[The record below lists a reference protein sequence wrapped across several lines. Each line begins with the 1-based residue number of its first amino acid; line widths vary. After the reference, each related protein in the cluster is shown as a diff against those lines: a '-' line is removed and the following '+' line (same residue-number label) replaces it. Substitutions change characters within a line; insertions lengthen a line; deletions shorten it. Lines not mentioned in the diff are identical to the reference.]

1 MDVSELK
8 VSIENFYFDKN
19 RILSNISLSF
29 KKNVTYFL
37 VGENGNGKTTFLNI
51 ICGNY
56 TKREDNNFEVFYK
69 EKHID
74 YKNKDYFFTNYVNY
88 ITQDAL
94 IFDDLSTL
102 ENLLLPFDKKDKI
115 KAINILKDLG
125 LDNVIYSKAIDL
137 SKGEK
142 QRLNFARCLY
152 DLKEIILLDEI
163 TSYLDKESEEIIL
176 NKIKEIS
183 KNRIVIIVSHKENYD
198 YFENY
203 EIIKFSNSTACIYK
217 KLHNE
222 QKITDIDN
230 DENLKEKIKSSIFHK
245 FLSNFKSNK
254 IFSLILVFSSLIFS
268 AILIFFSSL
277 TDTFSQQN
285 LRSLTFDSYLELSN
299 GIVLTEKI
307 NTNCF
312 SFNNDFYDVNFSHSK
327 NTRYRIS
334 GLAFIENTSNLDEI
348 NLINNDNIV
357 SRYPTSINEIILS
370 DLSYNFYVKNIM
382 DSNGCAFDEA
392 NNILISQGITIDNVT
407 YFVTGIYEAKDY
419 EIFNNL
425 FEFNLDNLFLENSLG
440 FMINTAFTYGNSE
453 NVNKVNLYICD
464 KQYFDKDK
472 SNDVVF
478 IYDDNAFDLLFYSKN
493 GEIDNISNGI
503 TNSTL
508 FIVSAVALFS
518 FMFSSYIGFT
528 IGNKRKYILLR
539 ICGENRDFQTRNKF
553 IFFTTNIF
561 IFSIFGFLIGLI
573 SIVILQN
580 VINNSLLY
588 NSIYFSFSWIG
599 ILIILI
605 YLILNII
612 VSYIVF
618 YIVLSPK
625 DISKRILEVKKK

>member
-69 EKHID
+69 EKLID

-183 KNRIVIIVSHKENYD
+183 KNRILIIVSHKENFD

-217 KLHNE
+217 KLYNE
-222 QKITDIDN
+222 LKITDSDSE
-230 DENLKEKIKSSIFHK
+230 ENLKEKIKSSIFHK

-268 AILIFFSSL
+268 AILIFFSNL
-277 TDTFSQQN
+277 IDTFSQQN
-285 LRSLTFDSYLELSN
+285 LRSFTFDSYLELSN
-299 GIVLTEKI
+299 GIVLREKI
-307 NTNCF
+307 NNNCF
-312 SFNNDFYDVNFSHSK
+312 SFNNDFYDANFSHSK

-357 SRYPTSINEIILS
+357 SRYPTSINEIIIS

-382 DSNGCAFDEA
+382 DSNGCAFDAA
-392 NNILISQGITIDNVT
+392 NNILISQGITINNVT

-425 FEFNLDNLFLENSLG
+425 FEFNLNNLFLENSLG

-453 NVNKVNLYICD
+453 NVNKANYYICD

-472 SNDVVF
+472 SNDVIF
-478 IYDDNAFDLLFYSKN
+478 IYDDNVFDLLFYSKN
-493 GEIDNISNGI
+493 DEMENVSNGTI
-503 TNSTL
+503 NSTL

-561 IFSIFGFLIGLI
+561 IFSIIGFVIGLI
-573 SIVILQN
+573 SITILQN

-605 YLILNII
+605 YLILSII

>member
-19 RILSNISLSF
+19 RILSNVSLSF

-56 TKREDNNFEVFYK
+56 TKREDNDFKVFYK
-69 EKHID
+69 EKPIN

-125 LDNVIYSKAIDL
+125 LDNAIYSKAIDL

-222 QKITDIDN
+222 QKITDSDN

-382 DSNGCAFDEA
+382 DSNGCAFDVA
-392 NNILISQGITIDNVT
+392 SNILISQGITIDDVT

-472 SNDVVF
+472 SNDVIF

>member
-69 EKHID
+69 EKLID

-125 LDNVIYSKAIDL
+125 LDSVIYSKAIDL

-183 KNRIVIIVSHKENYD
+183 KNRIVIIVSHKENFD

-217 KLHNE
+217 KLYNE
-222 QKITDIDN
+222 QNIIDS
-230 DENLKEKIKSSIFHK
+230 DSEENSKEKIKSSIFHK
-245 FLSNFKSNK
+245 FISNFKSNK

-268 AILIFFSSL
+268 AILIFFSNL
-277 TDTFSQQN
+277 IDTFSTQN

-299 GIVLTEKI
+299 GIVLREKI
-307 NTNCF
+307 NNNCF

-357 SRYPTSINEIILS
+357 SRYPTNMNEIILS

-382 DSNGCAFDEA
+382 DSNSCAFDVA
-392 NNILISQGITIDNVT
+392 NNILISQGITINNVT

-425 FEFNLDNLFLENSLG
+425 FEFNLNNLFLENSLG
-440 FMINTAFTYGNSE
+440 FMINTAFTYSNSE
-453 NVNKVNLYICD
+453 NVNKANYYICD

-472 SNDVVF
+472 SNDVIF
-478 IYDDNAFDLLFYSKN
+478 IYDDNVFDLLFYSKN
-493 GEIDNISNGI
+493 GEMENVSNGTI
-503 TNSTL
+503 NSTL

-561 IFSIFGFLIGLI
+561 IFSIIGFMIGLI
-573 SIVILQN
+573 SITILQN

-605 YLILNII
+605 YLILSII

>member
-69 EKHID
+69 EKLID

-183 KNRIVIIVSHKENYD
+183 KNRILIIVSHKENFD

-203 EIIKFSNSTACIYK
+203 EIIKFSNLTACIYK
-217 KLHNE
+217 KQYNE
-222 QKITDIDN
+222 QKITDSDSE
-230 DENLKEKIKSSIFHK
+230 ENLKEKIKSSIFHK

-268 AILIFFSSL
+268 AILIFFSNL
-277 TDTFSQQN
+277 IDTFSQQN

-299 GIVLTEKI
+299 GIVLREKI
-307 NTNCF
+307 NDNCF
-312 SFNNDFYDVNFSHSK
+312 SFNNDFYDANFNHSK

-357 SRYPTSINEIILS
+357 SRYPTSINEIIIS

-382 DSNGCAFDEA
+382 DSNGCAFDAA
-392 NNILISQGITIDNVT
+392 NNILISQGITINSVT

-425 FEFNLDNLFLENSLG
+425 FEFNLNNLFLENSLG
-440 FMINTAFTYGNSE
+440 FMINTAFTYSNSE
-453 NVNKVNLYICD
+453 NVNKANYYICD

-472 SNDVVF
+472 SNDVIF
-478 IYDDNAFDLLFYSKN
+478 IYDDNVFDLLFYSKN
-493 GEIDNISNGI
+493 GEMENISNGTI
-503 TNSTL
+503 NSTL

-561 IFSIFGFLIGLI
+561 IFSIIGFMIGLI
-573 SIVILQN
+573 SITILQN

-605 YLILNII
+605 YLILSII

>member
-19 RILSNISLSF
+19 RILSNVSLSF

-56 TKREDNNFEVFYK
+56 TKREDNDFKVFYK
-69 EKHID
+69 EKPIN

-217 KLHNE
+217 KLYNE
-222 QKITDIDN
+222 QKITDSDN

-334 GLAFIENTSNLDEI
+334 GLAFIDNTSNLDEI

-382 DSNGCAFDEA
+382 DSNGCAFDVA

-464 KQYFDKDK
+464 KQCFDKDK
-472 SNDVVF
+472 SNDVIF

-588 NSIYFSFSWIG
+588 NTIYFSFSWIG